1 MTIAHVHLL
10 LNHIPVLG
18 AVVGLGLFL
27 LSLVRRS
34 DALKRASLEVWF
46 IVSLLTIP
54 AYLSG
59 NAAEQTIVERPDVAA
74 ALITLHEDAA
84 VFAFIVMQITGV
96 LAWSALW
103 QYRRNTALALSH
115 AEGHAL
121 SHVEGRSLRWTLSA
135 VLVLS
140 VVTVAAMARTATLGG
155 EIRHPEIVAA
165 AAAEAAAA
173 PAAEAPAGE
182 PALLSAAWI
191 SAVVISS
198 PWTWPTNETL
208 HFIGLTLVFAVVLP
222 LNLRVLGVLRSV
234 PFAALHRLLPWAIAG
249 FVLNMVTGMM
259 FFVAASDQ
267 YTLNPAFYWK
277 IGFLVLAGASIL
289 YLTSVDDVWE
299 VGAGARAPAMARAVA
314 ASSLFVWFGVVFW
327 GRLMPFLGLTF

>member
-27 LSLVRRS
+27 LSLVRRN
-34 DALKRASLEVWF
+34 DDLKRASLEVWF
-46 IVSLLTIP
+46 LVSLLTIP

-59 NAAEQTIVERPDVAA
+59 NAAEQAIVERPDVAA
-74 ALITLHEDAA
+74 ALITRHEDAA
-84 VFAFIVMQITGV
+84 VFAFILMQITGV
-96 LAWSALW
+96 LAWLGLW
-103 QYRRNTALALSH
+103 QYRRNSAT
-115 AEGHAL
+115 
-121 SHVEGRSLRWTLSA
+121 RPLRWTLSA
-135 VLVLS
+135 VLIVSVLT
-140 VVTVAAMARTATLGG
+140 VTAMARTATLGG
-155 EIRHPEIVAA
+155 EIRHPEIIAA
-165 AAAEAAAA
+165 AAAAPSAATG
-173 PAAEAPAGE
+173 GE

-198 PWTWPTNETL
+198 PWTWPANETL

-222 LNLRVLGVLRSV
+222 LNLRVLGFMRRV

-249 FVLNMVTGMM
+249 FVLNLVTGMM

-277 IGFLVLAGASIL
+277 IGFLVLAGANIL
-289 YLTSVDDVWE
+289 YLTGVDDVWQ
-299 VGAGARAPAMARAVA
+299 VGAGARAPAMARAIA
-314 ASSLFVWFGVVFW
+314 AASLFVWFGVIFW

>member
-1 MTIAHVHLL
+1 MNIPHVHLL

-27 LSLVRRS
+27 LSLVRKN
-34 DALKRASLEVWF
+34 DDLKRASLEVWF

-59 NAAEQTIVERPDVAA
+59 NAAEQAIAERPDVAA
-74 ALITLHEDAA
+74 ALMTVHEDAA
-84 VFAFIVMQITGV
+84 VFAFIAMQITGV
-96 LAWSALW
+96 LAWAALW
-103 QYRRNTALALSH
+103 QYRRNSPTRVPLDSAR
-115 AEGHAL
+115 G
-121 SHVEGRSLRWTLSA
+121 GLRWTLSA
-135 VLVLS
+135 VLILS

-155 EIRHPEIVAA
+155 EIRHPEIAAADAA
-165 AAAEAAAA
+165 AATAAV
-173 PAAEAPAGE
+173 AGE
-182 PALLSAAWI
+182 PSLLSAAWI

-208 HFIGLTLVFAVVLP
+208 HFIGLTLVFAVVMP
-222 LNLRVLGVLRSV
+222 LNLRVLGLMRAI

-249 FVLNMVTGMM
+249 FVLNVVTGMM
-259 FFVAASDQ
+259 FFVASAEQ

-277 IGFLVLAGASIL
+277 IAFLMLAGANIL

-299 VGAGARAPAMARAVA
+299 VGAGARAPALARAVA
-314 ASSLFVWFGVVFW
+314 ASSLFVWFGVIFW

>member
-27 LSLVRRS
+27 LSLVRRN
-34 DALKRASLEVWF
+34 DDLKRASLEVWF
-46 IVSLLTIP
+46 LVSLLTIP

-59 NAAEQTIVERPDVAA
+59 NAAEQAIVERPDVAG
-74 ALITLHEDAA
+74 ALITVHEDAA
-84 VFAFIVMQITGV
+84 VFAFILMQITGV
-96 LAWSALW
+96 LAWLGLW
-103 QYRRNTALALSH
+103 QYRRNTAP
-115 AEGHAL
+115 
-121 SHVEGRSLRWTLSA
+121 RPLRWTLSA
-135 VLVLS
+135 VVIFSVL
-140 VVTVAAMARTATLGG
+140 TVAAMARTATLGG
-155 EIRHPEIVAA
+155 EIRHPEIIAA
-165 AAAEAAAA
+165 GTVAAEAATAL
-173 PAAEAPAGE
+173 PTGE
-182 PALLSAAWI
+182 SALLSAAWI

-198 PWTWPTNETL
+198 PWTWPANETL

-222 LNLRVLGVLRSV
+222 LNLRVLGFMRSV

-249 FVLNMVTGMM
+249 FVINMVTGMM

-277 IGFLVLAGASIL
+277 IGFLVLAGANIL
-289 YLTSVDDVWE
+289 YLTGVDDVWE
-299 VGAGARAPAMARAVA
+299 IGAGARAPAMARAIA
-314 ASSLFVWFGVVFW
+314 GSSLFVWFGVIFW

>member
-27 LSLVRRS
+27 LSLVRKN
-34 DALKRASLEVWF
+34 DDLKRASLEVWF
-46 IVSLLTIP
+46 LVSLLTIP

-59 NAAEQTIVERPDVAA
+59 NAAEQAIVERPDVAG
-74 ALITLHEDAA
+74 ALITAHEDAA
-84 VFAFIVMQITGV
+84 VFAFILMQITGV
-96 LAWSALW
+96 LAWLGLW
-103 QYRRNTALALSH
+103 QYRRNTAALT
-115 AEGHAL
+115 
-121 SHVEGRSLRWTLSA
+121 LRWTLSA
-135 VLVLS
+135 VVIFSVL
-140 VVTVAAMARTATLGG
+140 TVAAMARTATLGG

-165 AAAEAAAA
+165 GAVAAAA
-173 PAAEAPAGE
+173 AGE
-182 PALLSAAWI
+182 PTLLSSAWI
-191 SAVVISS
+191 TAAVISS
-198 PWTWPTNETL
+198 PWTWPANETL

-222 LNLRVLGVLRSV
+222 LNLRVLGFMRSV

-249 FVLNMVTGMM
+249 FVINMVTGMM

-277 IGFLVLAGASIL
+277 IGFLVLAGANIL
-289 YLTSVDDVWE
+289 YLTSVDDVWQ
-299 VGAGARAPAMARAVA
+299 VGAGARAPAMARAIA
-314 ASSLFVWFGVVFW
+314 ASSLFAWFGVIFW